1 MTTIAGKLSRFT
13 QKEIDAFFKNARC
26 TLRYRGLVFLIAP
39 QQNPAF
45 GRILVIT
52 SRKVGNAPTRN
63 KIRRQL
69 KALYYENQYY
79 AYGHDCV
86 IIVKKESTLIPFA
99 KLQDLLAHVMSPLA
113 SKST

>member
-1 MTTIAGKLSRFT
+1 MTSNAGKLSRFT
-13 QKEIDAFFKNARC
+13 QKEIDAFFKAARC
-26 TLRYRGLVFLIAP
+26 ALRYRGLVFLIAP

-63 KIRRQL
+63 KIRRQF
-69 KALYYENQYY
+69 KALFYENNYY
-79 AYGHDCV
+79 THGHDCV

-99 KLQDLLAHVMSPLA
+99 KLQNLLSDVMSPLTA
-113 SKST
+113 TSS